1 MKARQTGAAL
11 LAAMLTVTLVA
22 SLAAA
27 ALWQQWRSIE
37 VESAERA
44 RQQSLWV
51 LTGALDWA
59 RLILRE
65 DARSGGAD
73 HLAEPWAIPLAEAR
87 MSTFL
92 SADQSTSVDNDNTML
107 QAFLSGG
114 ISDLQARMN
123 VRNLVDDSN
132 KLSEPDLKA
141 FAKLFGEYLRVEN
154 VLQNYDEFASLRAL
168 QDVDMNDPAAVEA
181 FKDQHNLSDDDLAK
195 LQEIKIPADRKIQDY
210 RSTYNDVRDWLRRE
224 KSSAEKE
231 KSTIDWDDVVFEVDL
246 LKSQEI
252 NLDYILELI
261 FEHNKKVKDKA
272 ALVEDVRR
280 VIRASVGNRAK
291 EGLLVDF
298 INQTDLDQIGD
309 KASVID
315 AFFTFAQAEQQREA
329 QELIS
334 DENLNAEAARR
345 YITTSLKREFA
356 SDNGTEL
363 NAVLPKMSPLNPQYL
378 TKKQSVFQK
387 IGAFV
392 EKFKGVGG
400 QV

>member
-114 ISDLQARMN
+114 ISDLQARGVKWVINTGRDM
-123 VRNLVDDSN
+123 S
-132 KLSEPDLKA
+132 
-141 FAKLFGEYLRVEN
+141 
-154 VLQNYDEFASLRAL
+154 SLTR
-168 QDVDMNDPAAVEA
+168 
-181 FKDQHNLSDDDLAK
+181 
-195 LQEIKIPADRKIQDY
+195 
-210 RSTYNDVRDWLRRE
+210 
-224 KSSAEKE
+224 
-231 KSTIDWDDVVFEVDL
+231 
-246 LKSQEI
+246 
-252 NLDYILELI
+252 
-261 FEHNKKVKDKA
+261 
-272 ALVEDVRR
+272 
-280 VIRASVGNRAK
+280 
-291 EGLLVDF
+291 
-298 INQTDLDQIGD
+298 
-309 KASVID
+309 
-315 AFFTFAQAEQQREA
+315 
-329 QELIS
+329 
-334 DENLNAEAARR
+334 
-345 YITTSLKREFA
+345 
-356 SDNGTEL
+356 
-363 NAVLPKMSPLNPQYL
+363 
-378 TKKQSVFQK
+378 
-387 IGAFV
+387 
-392 EKFKGVGG
+392 
-400 QV
+400 